1 MTMQAETGSQN
12 PPRPCEACGA
22 SRPQPI
28 HRQRFARF
36 DDDSS
41 MAGYLV
47 VACMDCG
54 FVYADDLPGQETFD
68 RYYRELSKYESHDTG
83 GEVAPWAATIHR
95 SIVAEVSARLPDRR
109 ARILDVGAASGH
121 LLAAFRSAGFEHV
134 VGFDPSP
141 RCSQLGFERYGVR
154 IINEPISQI
163 ALGGERFDIVLL
175 ASVLE
180 HLRDIG
186 GAIRGLGELLA
197 PGGAIWFEVPDA
209 ARFARHVHSPF
220 HQFSLEHI
228 NFFTKKSLSRLMR
241 RYGFEAVDAWTTT
254 RRINLMPDP
263 GIDALFVCRDA
274 CPSQENDHAGAQA
287 VRRYVE
293 DSTRLESEL
302 CARIAPLHESG
313 KEIVVWGTGS
323 LTMHLLTLDA
333 FRTLPIRCFVDAN
346 RNYQG
351 KTIGGI
357 PVIAPEAMGSMTGT
371 ILVASHASEADII
384 AGIRTKFGLDN
395 EVVGLVGGTSS
406 TVLLPA
412 TGVVLRST

>member
-1 MTMQAETGSQN
+1 MFADASAQH

-22 SRPQPI
+22 SRPTPI

-41 MAGYLV
+41 MAGYV
-47 VACMDCG
+47 VVTCASCG

-68 RYYRELSKYESHDTG
+68 RYYRELSKYESHDSG
-83 GEVAPWAATIHR
+83 GDVAAWAATIHR
-95 SIVAEVSARLPDRR
+95 SIVSEVSARLPDKR

-121 LLAAFRSAGFEHV
+121 LLAAFRAAGFENV
-134 VGFDPSP
+134 AGFDPSP
-141 RCSQLGFERYGVR
+141 LCSRLALERYGVR
-154 IINEPISQI
+154 IINEPISNI
-163 ALGGERFDIVLL
+163 ALGGERFELVML

-180 HLRDIG
+180 HLRDVG
-186 GAIRGLGELLA
+186 GAIRGLRDLLA

-209 ARFARHVHSPF
+209 ARFAEHVHSPF

-228 NFFTKKSLSRLMR
+228 NFFTETSLRRLMR
-241 RYGFEAVDAWTTT
+241 RYGFERLDTWATT
-254 RRINLMPDP
+254 RYINAMPDP
-263 GIDALFVCRDA
+263 GIDALFILGDTVKLQERDV
-274 CPSQENDHAGAQA
+274 AGASA

-293 DSTRLESEL
+293 KSEALEAEL
-302 CARIAPLHESG
+302 CLRLASVARSAQDVI
-313 KEIVVWGTGS
+313 VWGTGS

-333 FRTLPIRCFVDAN
+333 FRALPVRCFVDAN

-357 PVIAPEAMGSMTGT
+357 PVIAPEAVAPVSGT

-384 AGIRTKFGLDN
+384 SNIREKFHLDN
-395 EVVGLVGGTSS
+395 EVIGLVN
-406 TVLLPA
+406 
-412 TGVVLRST
+412 GVRSTNV

>member
-1 MTMQAETGSQN
+1 MRLNGSSRN

-22 SRPQPI
+22 ARPRPI

-47 VACMDCG
+47 VACADCG

-83 GEVAPWAATIHR
+83 GDVAPWAAAIHR
-95 SIVAEVSARLPDRR
+95 SIVAEVSARLPDRQ

-121 LLAAFRSAGFEHV
+121 LLAAFREAGFENV
-134 VGFDPSP
+134 AGFDPSP
-141 RCSQLGFERYGVR
+141 LCSRLALERYGIR
-154 IINEPISQI
+154 IITEPISKM
-163 ALGGERFDIVLL
+163 ALGGERFDLVLL

-180 HLRDIG
+180 HLRDVG
-186 GAIRGLGELLA
+186 GAIRGLRELLA

-209 ARFARHVHSPF
+209 ARFAQHVHSPF

-228 NFFTKKSLSRLMR
+228 NFFTPASLRRLMR
-241 RYGFEAVDAWTTT
+241 RHGFEAIDSWPTT
-254 RRINLMPDP
+254 RHINAMADP
-263 GIDALFVCRDA
+263 GIDGLFVWRDVP
-274 CPSQENDHAGAQA
+274 PSQERDDPGAIA
-287 VRRYVE
+287 VRRYV
-293 DSTRLESEL
+293 DASTSLEAEL
-302 CARIAPLHESG
+302 CARVAALARESADV
-313 KEIVVWGTGS
+313 IVWGTGS

-333 FRTLPIRCFVDAN
+333 FRALRVRRFVDAN

-357 PVIAPEAMGSMTGT
+357 PVIAPEEVASQPGT
-371 ILVASHASEADII
+371 ILVASHASEAEIV
-384 AGIRTKFGLDN
+384 ASIRSRFRLENEVFGL
-395 EVVGLVGGTSS
+395 VSGVRTAAL
-406 TVLLPA
+406 
-412 TGVVLRST
+412 TG

>member
-1 MTMQAETGSQN
+1 MRAEPVRRH
-12 PPRPCEACGA
+12 PPRPCEACGE
-22 SRPQPI
+22 SRPLSI

-47 VACMDCG
+47 VACAECG
-54 FVYADDLPGQETFD
+54 FVYADDLPGQDTFD

-83 GEVAPWAATIHR
+83 GAVAPWAATIHR
-95 SIVAEVSARLPDRR
+95 AIVAEVSERLPDRR

-121 LLAAFRSAGFEHV
+121 LLAAFREAGYENV

-141 RCSQLGFERYGVR
+141 HCSRLARERYGVR
-154 IINEPISQI
+154 IINEPISKI
-163 ALGGERFDIVLL
+163 ALDGERFDVVLL

-180 HLRDIG
+180 HLRDVG
-186 GAIRGLGELLA
+186 GAIEGLRRLLA

-209 ARFARHVHSPF
+209 ARFAQHVHSPF

-228 NFFTKKSLSRLMR
+228 NFFTETTLVRLMR
-241 RYGFEAVDAWTTT
+241 RRGFERLDAWQTT
-254 RRINLMPDP
+254 RLINAMPDP
-263 GIDALFVCRDA
+263 GIDALFVWNGASASD
-274 CPSQENDHAGAQA
+274 ENDRAGAAA
-287 VRRYVE
+287 VRRYVD
-293 DSTRLESEL
+293 DSSGLEAEL
-302 CARIAPLHESG
+302 CTRVAALARDRSDVI
-313 KEIVVWGTGS
+313 VWGTGS

-333 FRTLPIRCFVDAN
+333 FRDLRVRAFVDAN

-357 PVIAPEAMGSMTGT
+357 PVIAPEAVASLRGT

-384 AGIRTKFGLDN
+384 GGIRGKFGLDN
-395 EVVGLVGGTSS
+395 EVVGLVGGL
-406 TVLLPA
+406 TV
-412 TGVVLRST
+412 